1 MSNFKT
7 KELPD
12 IKRGEYFTFNMQL
25 LDANK
30 APIDLTVD
38 KLACQIRNKAGEL
51 IDTCSVT
58 RLEAGLFKFY
68 VADTNAWP
76 IATLELDIDVD
87 HNSQPFTTTTFL
99 LNVLKDITRPVT

>member
-38 KLACQIRNKAGEL
+38 KLA
-51 IDTCSVT
+51 
-58 RLEAGLFKFY
+58 
-68 VADTNAWP
+68 ADTNAWP